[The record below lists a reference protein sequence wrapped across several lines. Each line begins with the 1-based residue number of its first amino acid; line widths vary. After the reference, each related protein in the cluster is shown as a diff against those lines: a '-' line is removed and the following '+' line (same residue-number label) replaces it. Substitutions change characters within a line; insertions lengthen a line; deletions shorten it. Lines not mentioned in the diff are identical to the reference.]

1 LNCEGAARE
10 RKQEVTFLKKSNQ
23 KTFAPGGCGD
33 AVAKARRSKS
43 LFASFSS
50 EKEALACLLACFLHK
65 KKARAKH
72 GPFHCTQ
79 TQIKSS

>member
-23 KTFAPGGCGD
+23 KTFAPAGCGD
-33 AVAKARRSKS
+33 AVAMARRSKS

-50 EKEALACLLACFLHK
+50 EKEAPACLLSPQ